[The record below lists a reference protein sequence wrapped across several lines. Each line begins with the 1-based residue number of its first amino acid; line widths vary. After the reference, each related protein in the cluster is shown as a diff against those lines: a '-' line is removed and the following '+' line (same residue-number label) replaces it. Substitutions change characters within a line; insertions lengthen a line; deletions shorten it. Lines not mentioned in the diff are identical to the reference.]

1 MFFVMDGFVLE
12 GFKLFKCP
20 YLQQVPNDVFP
31 EGIQFGYFYNY
42 CEEEEWNDTGARS
55 EATVC
60 CQVSKTKNQS
70 KFVNIAY

>member
-1 MFFVMDGFVLE
+1 MFFVTDGFVLE
-12 GFKLFKCP
+12 GLKLFTKII
-20 YLQQVPNDVFP
+20 YQVPNHVFP

-70 KFVNIAY
+70 KLVNIAY